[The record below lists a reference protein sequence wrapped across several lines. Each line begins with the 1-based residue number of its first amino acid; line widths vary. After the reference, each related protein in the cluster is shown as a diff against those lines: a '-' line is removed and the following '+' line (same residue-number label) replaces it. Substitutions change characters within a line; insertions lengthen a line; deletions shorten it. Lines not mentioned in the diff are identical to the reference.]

1 MTKTAASPI
10 LHLIRRAVEDQRL
23 KELPDQE
30 LLRRFSSARDEAA
43 FAALLRR
50 HGQMVLDIC
59 RSMLANAED
68 AEDAF
73 QATFLVLAQRAG
85 AIRRPWIVPA
95 GVGCSSTW
103 DRPALP
109 GRETLKG
116 SSISV
121 RKIRTIWD
129 ARDGANRRHP
139 VREAASLAVPRRHRP
154 QVKFP
159 KAPPAQ
165 KFGLPKRGRRWPMPC
180 ARASRRR
187 LWGTRP

>member
-1 MTKTAASPI
+1 MTKSAASPI

-43 FAALLRR
+43 FSTLLRR

-85 AIRRPWIVPA
+85 AIRKKSSVGSWLH
-95 GVGCSSTW
+95 GVAYRT
-103 DRPALP
+103 AL
-109 GRETLKG
+109 K
-116 SSISV
+116 
-121 RKIRTIWD
+121 
-129 ARDGANRRHP
+129 
-139 VREAASLAVPRRHRP
+139 
-154 QVKFP
+154 
-159 KAPPAQ
+159 
-165 KFGLPKRGRRWPMPC
+165 
-180 ARASRRR
+180 ARAEFAKRQKHEAHGSGATAAAPADD
-187 LWGTRP
+187 L